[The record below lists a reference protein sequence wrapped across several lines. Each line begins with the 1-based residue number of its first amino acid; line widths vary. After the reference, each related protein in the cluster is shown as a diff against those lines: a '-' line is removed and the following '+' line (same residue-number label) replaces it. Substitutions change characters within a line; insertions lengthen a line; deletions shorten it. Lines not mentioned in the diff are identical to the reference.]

1 MPQLSE
7 YANKY
12 RNVQFTREDGI
23 LQIRLHTNGGPLTWG
38 AIKGSVHGQLADA
51 FYDVG
56 NDLENRVVIITG
68 TGDEFCTQFNL
79 DELPELGK
87 TMSHEDWYI
96 LTHEGKRLLA
106 NLLDIEMPVIG
117 VANGPALIHAELIA
131 LSDIVLAAEHAT
143 FGDAAHYPINT
154 VPGDG
159 AHTTWLSL
167 LGPNRGRYFLM
178 MGEQIPAA
186 EAKSLGIVGEVLPAD
201 KLLARAWDIARTLIQ
216 KPDRVLRYS
225 RVTLTQRLK
234 KQLLDE
240 LGYGLSLE
248 GHGL

>member
-1 MPQLSE
+1 MAQLSD
-7 YANKY
+7 YADKY
-12 RNVQFTREDGI
+12 RNVAITREDGI
-23 LQIRLHTNGGPLTWG
+23 LQMRLHTDGGPLTWG
-38 AIKGSVHGQLADA
+38 AIRGSVHGQLAEA
-51 FYDVG
+51 FHDVG

-68 TGDEFCTQFNL
+68 TGDTFCTQFNF
-79 DELPELGK
+79 DELPSGG
-87 TMSHEDWYI
+87 TAMTHEDWYI
-96 LTHEGKRLLA
+96 IAHEGKRLLA
-106 NLLDIEMPVIG
+106 NLLDIEMPMIG

-131 LSDIVLAAEHAT
+131 LSDIVLAAEHAS
-143 FGDAAHYPINT
+143 FADLAHYPGNT

-201 KLLARAWDIARTLIQ
+201 KVLDRAWEIARVLVQ
-216 KPDRVLRYS
+216 KPDRVLRYT
-225 RVTLTQRLK
+225 RVALTQRLK

-240 LGYGLSLE
+240 LGYGLALE
-248 GHGL
+248 GSGL

>member
-1 MPQLSE
+1 MARLAE
-7 YANKY
+7 YAEKY
-12 RNVQFTREDGI
+12 RNVAFTREDGI
-23 LQIRLHTNGGPLTWG
+23 LQIRLHTDGGPLTWG

-68 TGDEFCTQFNL
+68 TGDTFCTQFNFG
-79 DELPELGK
+79 ELPEIGK

-96 LTHEGKRLLA
+96 ITHEGKRLLA
-106 NLLDIEMPVIG
+106 NLLDIETPVIG

-178 MGEQIPAA
+178 TGEQIPAA
-186 EAKSLGIVGEVLPAD
+186 EAKSLGIVGEVWPAD
-201 KLLARAWDIARTLIQ
+201 KVLGRAWEIARTLIQ
-216 KPDRVLRYS
+216 KPDRVLRYT
-225 RVTLTQRLK
+225 RVLLTQRLK

-240 LGYGLSLE
+240 LGYGLALE
-248 GHGL
+248 GSGL